1 MNKTKKIIA
10 ASCIGAAVNLILF
23 FTKLYIGL
31 SVNSVAIYAD
41 ALNSALDCGVFLAS
55 AGVYSFF
62 LSGKKNYP
70 FGADKAEEL
79 LEFIISVV
87 ILIAGAGFAYASAE
101 RIMYPVPVWYSSL
114 YAIIIAGTA
123 AVKLLMVL
131 FFKAYGKKTKSPVI
145 SGFTT
150 DSTLDFFITLCTL
163 LSFTLSQYLSFSA
176 DGIAG
181 IIISIALI
189 VQGVRSTVS
198 AVRRLMGKRDNALCN
213 RIKEI
218 LESEE
223 NVTEVCEL
231 ECHSYGETKIFTAK
245 IKTNCETAEEI
256 YRLTEKIENK
266 VSRENNSRIFIMFGG

>member
-1 MNKTKKIIA
+1 MNNSKRIIA

-55 AGVYSFF
+55 AGVFAFF
-62 LSGKKNYP
+62 LSEKKDYP
-70 FGADKAEEL
+70 FGAGKAEEL

-87 ILIAGAGFAYASAE
+87 ILVAGAGFAYASAE

-114 YAIIIAGTA
+114 YAAIIAGSA

-145 SGFTT
+145 SGFST
-150 DSTLDFFITLCTL
+150 DSMLDFFITLCTL
-163 LSFTLSQYLSFSA
+163 VSFTLSQYMSFSA

-181 IIISIALI
+181 IVISLALI
-189 VQGVRSTVS
+189 IQGIRSTVS
-198 AVRRLMGKRDNALCN
+198 AVRRLMGKRDCELCN
-213 RIKEI
+213 KIKEI
-218 LESEE
+218 LKSEE
-223 NVTEVCEL
+223 KITEVCEL

-256 YRLTEKIENK
+256 YRLTEKAEIE
-266 VSRENNSRIFIMFGG
+266 VSNGRDFRIYLTFGG